1 MSSAL
6 HFRKLSVK
14 IRKMLVAKPSFF
26 LQHRALKSS
35 HCNNNNKTVS
45 EILTVQKFKNFSS
58 AALLSLAALPLT
70 SQAASFDF
78 DKFSVEWDTVFTAGV
93 QYRIQNPMKKIS
105 RGNNGLDGSMDDL
118 PGLLDNAFIINSN
131 DGNNNFRKGF
141 TAQRVSVLTEAD
153 FNFGDWGVFTRA
165 KVWYDFRYGQAPK
178 MNERSWA
185 ENNSNP
191 VFGGA
196 NGNDTSYGQFGPAA
210 RNYSESGSK
219 MLDLFWYGT
228 VTFFDHD
235 FSLRVGR
242 QVISWGE
249 AMLSGGGINMAT
261 SHVDA
266 HIRNQPGLEI
276 KELFLPSNAIYL
288 QTSLTDSIELEAFLQ
303 LEWQPA
309 FIDPSGTYFSEFDSI
324 GSGGNK
330 FMFLSGT
337 EDRVLG
343 KELKLFDML
352 ADDYV
357 EGQGGRART
366 FKDFSNEFHGGTDL
380 EDWTPSQAE
389 IDRVNTLSSGRLS
402 FANGN
407 QLKTY
412 AKDLDDLLTFLPTTC
427 DQSSGRIA
435 QQRCTGLVPHKVRV
449 DRAKDTGQFGLA
461 LKFFL
466 DNGDEAGL
474 YYVNYHEKIPNW
486 VLPIDAIEDMA
497 PVIDLLVNVADRDCY
512 MRGDCDIGMNT
523 DGLNSEGGFGGIAD
537 LDGSKLSMKQ
547 INALLLFLSAL
558 PEDQG
563 TIADITADLVA
574 DPWKV
579 LGDNPS
585 PTMNFIADK
594 IANDPLLRAI
604 VTSQAQNGADGF
616 LGQFGMGKDTVVR
629 SVNYR
634 LQYAEDVHMLGATY
648 STILGS
654 ANVATEIT
662 YRQNTP
668 LMLADIPRTPKRFQ
682 LINWHVNMLQV
693 FEPVS
698 LWGRNLWDFST
709 LVAEVL
715 TWYVP
720 GATAY
725 DKGKGPDSMQ
735 KNLETNRLA
744 VQNSPKGVGA
754 SVFWSLEYNNVFTGW
769 DLMVP
774 VYANYGVYGAMFN
787 SGYRDGQGT
796 FATGL
801 TFKHTTGLE
810 LGLGVTT
817 FFGKTDDIFQILTQD
832 RDNVTA
838 HFKYGF

>member
-1 MSSAL
+1 MQKIK
-6 HFRKLSVK
+6 KLSSV
-14 IRKMLVAKPSFF
+14 
-26 LQHRALKSS
+26 
-35 HCNNNNKTVS
+35 
-45 EILTVQKFKNFSS
+45 
-58 AALLSLAALPLT
+58 ALLSFASLPFT
-70 SQAASFDF
+70 AQAASFEF
-78 DKFSVEWDTVFTAGV
+78 DKFSLEWDTVFTAGV
-93 QYRIQNPMKKIS
+93 QYRIEKPNKKTS
-105 RGNNGLDGSMDDL
+105 RGSNGVDGGLDDL
-118 PGLLDNAFIINSN
+118 PGVLDNAFIINSN
-131 DGNNNFRKGF
+131 DGNNNFSSGF
-141 TAQRVSVLTEAD
+141 TAQRISILTEAD
-153 FNFGDWGVFTRA
+153 FNFGEWGIFSRA

-178 MNERSWA
+178 MNQRAWS
-185 ENNSNP
+185 ENNANP

-196 NGNDTSYGQFGPAA
+196 NKYDTSYGEFNAAA
-210 RNYSESGSK
+210 RNYSESGSRL
-219 MLDLFWYGT
+219 LDLFWYGSFT
-228 VTFFDHD
+228 LFDHD

-288 QTSLTDSIELEAFLQ
+288 QTDITDSIGLEAFLQ

-309 FIDPSGTYFSEFDSI
+309 HIDPSGTYFSEFDSI
-324 GSGGNK
+324 GAGGNK

-337 EDRVLG
+337 EDRALG

-352 ADDYV
+352 DNDYQQ
-357 EGQGGRART
+357 GQGGRART
-366 FKDFSNEFHGGTDL
+366 FADFHGSNDWSTWNPDL
-380 EDWTPSQAE
+380 NDVLQVKQLSQ
-389 IDRVNTLSSGRLS
+389 GRLN
-402 FANGN
+402 FQNAT
-407 QLKTY
+407 QLKNY
-412 AKDLDDLLTFLPTTC
+412 AKDLDALLTFLPTTC
-427 DQSSGRIA
+427 DQSSGRID

-449 DRAKDTGQFGLA
+449 DKAKNTGQFGLA

-466 DNGDEAGL
+466 ENGDELGL
-474 YYVNYHEKIPNW
+474 YYVNYHEKIPNF

-497 PVIDLLVNVADRDCY
+497 PVIDLLVNVADRGCY
-512 MRGDCDIGMNT
+512 SGSGNCDYGQMSSGSLAQIDANGNK
-523 DGLNSEGGFGGIAD
+523 GFQGIAD
-537 LDGSKLSMKQ
+537 LDGTRLSMKQ

-563 TIADITADLVA
+563 TIGQITSDLVS
-574 DPWKV
+574 DPRKI

-585 PTMNFIADK
+585 PGLAAIADT
-594 IANDPLLRAI
+594 IANDPLLNAI
-604 VTSQAQNGADGF
+604 ITSQAIGGADKF
-616 LGQFGMGKDTVVR
+616 LGAFGMGKDTVVR
-629 SVNYR
+629 SINYR
-634 LQYAEDVHMLGATY
+634 LQYAEDVHLLGATY
-648 STILGS
+648 STIIGS

-698 LWGRNLWDFST
+698 VGGRNLWDFST

-720 GATAY
+720 GATAF
-725 DKGKGPDSMQ
+725 DKKNGSL
-735 KNLETNRLA
+735 KNLEKNRLA
-744 VQNSPKGVGA
+744 VQNSPKGIGA
-754 SVFWSLEYNNVFTGW
+754 SVFWSLEYHNITPGW
-769 DLMVP
+769 NLMIP
-774 VYANYGVYGAMFN
+774 VYANYGIYGAMFN
-787 SGYRDGQGT
+787 SGYRDGQAQ

-801 TFKHTTGLE
+801 TFQHTTGIE
-810 LGLGVTT
+810 IGLGASF

-838 HFKYGF
+838 HFKYSF